1 MSWKVLITAPGIQ
14 ETGDRALTMLRE
26 AGCEIAVAYKSGSP
40 GGHELIG
47 LIEGKDAVI
56 AGNDQYS
63 AAVLQSQSAARLKI
77 ISRWGVG
84 YDSVD
89 VPAATQLG
97 IVIAYTPGLSDESV
111 ADYAFALLLAL
122 ARRVPDG
129 HVSMREGLWLP
140 QWGHDLDGK
149 TLGILGFGRIGRAV
163 ARRAQG
169 FNLRIIAHDPSHPK
183 TGETQPAV
191 QLVSL
196 DELLAQ
202 SDFLS
207 LHAALTPESRGMI
220 GEAQLRRMKPTAFL
234 INTARGPLLDETA
247 LLRALTEGWIA
258 GAALD
263 VFSAEPLPGSHPFR
277 SAPNLL
283 LSPHQ
288 ASCGLESGGR
298 VSETAARAIL
308 DLMNGRKPQ
317 LVVNPEVFQSPN
329 LRAKVRG

>member
-14 ETGDRALTMLRE
+14 KAGEHALALLRD
-26 AGCEIAVAYKSGSP
+26 AGCEISLAYKTGAP
-40 GGHELIG
+40 AGQELME

-63 AAVLQSQSAARLKI
+63 ADVLQSPAAARLKI

-84 YDSVD
+84 YDAVD

-97 IVIAYTPGLSDESV
+97 IVITYTPGLMDEAV
-111 ADYAFALLLAL
+111 ADYTFALLLAL
-122 ARRVPDG
+122 ARRVPEG

-140 QWGHDLDGK
+140 QWGHDLGGK

-169 FNLRIIAHDPSHPK
+169 FDMRIIAHDPSLP
-183 TGETQPAV
+183 TGDETQSV
-191 QLVSL
+191 QFVSF
-196 DELLAQ
+196 DELLSQ
-202 SDFLS
+202 SDFLT
-207 LHAALTPESRGMI
+207 LHAALTPKNHGLI
-220 GEAQLRRMKPTAFL
+220 GEAQLRRMKPSAFL
-234 INTARGPLLDETA
+234 INAARGPLLDDTA
-247 LLRALTEGWIA
+247 LLLALKEGWIA

-263 VFSAEPLPGSHPFR
+263 VFSIEPLPARYPFR

-288 ASCGLESGGR
+288 ASCSFESGER
-298 VSETAARAIL
+298 VSDTTAQAIL
-308 DLMNGRKPQ
+308 DLMSGRKPQ
-317 LVVNPEVFQSPN
+317 IVLNPDVFQSPN

>member
-14 ETGDRALTMLRE
+14 KTGENAIKLLRE
-26 AGCEIAVAYKSGSP
+26 AGCEIVVACKSGSP
-40 GGHELIG
+40 GGQELTG
-47 LIEGKDAVI
+47 LIEGMDAVI

-63 AAVLQSQSAARLKI
+63 AAVLQSPAAARLRI

-84 YDSVD
+84 YDGVD
-89 VPAATQLG
+89 VSAATQLG

-122 ARRVPDG
+122 ARRVADG

-140 QWGHDLDGK
+140 QWGHDLGGK
-149 TLGILGFGRIGRAV
+149 TLGILGFGRIGHAV

-169 FNLRIIAHDPSHPK
+169 FNLRVIAHDPSPPK

-191 QLVSL
+191 QFVSF
-196 DELLAQ
+196 DDLLAQ

-207 LHAALTPESRGMI
+207 VHAALTPESRGLI
-220 GEAQLRRMKPTAFL
+220 GEAQLRCMKPSAFL
-234 INTARGPLLDETA
+234 INAARGPLLDEPA

-288 ASCGLESGGR
+288 ASCGLESGER
-298 VSETAARAIL
+298 VSDTAARAIH

-317 LVVNPEVFQSPN
+317 LVVNPEVFKSPN

>member
-14 ETGDRALTMLRE
+14 KTGENAVTLLRE
-26 AGCEIAVAYKSGSP
+26 AGCKIFPAYRSGSP
-40 GGHELIG
+40 GGQELVD

-56 AGNDQYS
+56 AGTDQYS
-63 AAVLQSQSAARLKI
+63 AAVLQSPAAARLKI

-84 YDSVD
+84 YDGVD

-97 IVIAYTPGLSDESV
+97 IVIAFTPGLSDESV
-111 ADYAFALLLAL
+111 ADYTFALLLAL

-140 QWGHDLDGK
+140 QWGHDLGGK

-163 ARRAQG
+163 ARRAHG
-169 FNLRIIAHDPSHPK
+169 FNLRVMAHDPSAPK
-183 TGETQPAV
+183 GDEAQPTV
-191 QLVSL
+191 QFVPF

-207 LHAALTPESRGMI
+207 VHAALTPESRGLI
-220 GEAQLRRMKPTAFL
+220 GETQLRRMKPSAFL

-258 GAALD
+258 GVALD
-263 VFSAEPLPGSHPFR
+263 VFSIEPLPARHPFR

-288 ASCGLESGGR
+288 ASCGLDSGGR
-298 VSETAARAIL
+298 VSDTAARAIL

-317 LVVNPEVFQSPN
+317 LIVNPEVFQSPN
-329 LRAKVRG
+329 LRVKVSG